1 LNKLCNA
8 YCRSNLND
16 STFDRSLIRYLTKM
30 VDKHNVLTQSF
41 RKVREFIIKDAKS
54 DFGCAL
60 FLDINSKILEYTI
73 LHHRMKLQH

>member
-1 LNKLCNA
+1 
-8 YCRSNLND
+8 
-16 STFDRSLIRYLTKM
+16 M